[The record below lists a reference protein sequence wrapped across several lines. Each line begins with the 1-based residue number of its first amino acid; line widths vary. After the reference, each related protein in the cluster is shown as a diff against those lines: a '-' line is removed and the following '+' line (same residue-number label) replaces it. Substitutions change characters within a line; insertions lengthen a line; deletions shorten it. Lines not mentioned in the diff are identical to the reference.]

1 MASKTNVM
9 EAVVDRLVVDSNVAF
24 SEDFTYD
31 RTLIV
36 NQNNG
41 ALPENAKI
49 IFTQPLNQEIT
60 FEEKTA
66 KSCEKDQEKSP
77 ETTTNQKVG
86 TSRTG
91 KQNLSSEEKL
101 EIIAEA
107 KLTSN
112 RQSYSVPSTIKLFVR
127 SFVRLF
133 VCLCKVINTDYHINT
148 LA

>member
-9 EAVVDRLVVDSNVAF
+9 EAVVDRLVADSNVAF
-24 SEDFTYD
+24 SEDFVYD
-31 RTLIV
+31 RTLNV

-60 FEEKTA
+60 LEEKTT
-66 KSCEKDQEKSP
+66 KSCKKDQEKSP
-77 ETTTNQKVG
+77 ETTNQNVKKE
-86 TSRTG
+86 

-112 RQSYSVPSTIKLFVR
+112 RQSYISQL
-127 SFVRLF
+127 L
-133 VCLCKVINTDYHINT
+133 
-148 LA
+148 

>member
-1 MASKTNVM
+1 M

-24 SEDFTYD
+24 SEDFACD

-36 NQNNG
+36 NPNNG
-41 ALPENAKI
+41 ALPKNAKI
-49 IFTQPLNQEIT
+49 IFTQPLVNQEIT

-66 KSCEKDQEKSP
+66 KSCEKEQEKSP

-86 TSRTG
+86 TSNKTG

-112 RQSYSVPSTIKLFVR
+112 RQSYIVPSTIEL
-127 SFVRLF
+127 
-133 VCLCKVINTDYHINT
+133 
-148 LA
+148 

>member
-1 MASKTNVM
+1 MAFKTNVM

-24 SEDFTYD
+24 SEDFTCD

-36 NQNNG
+36 NSNKG

-49 IFTQPLNQEIT
+49 IFTQPLVNQEIT
-60 FEEKTA
+60 FEEKTT
-66 KSCEKDQEKSP
+66 KSCEKEQEKIP

-86 TSRTG
+86 TRTG

-112 RQSYSVPSTIKLFVR
+112 RQSYNVPTSTIKL
-127 SFVRLF
+127 
-133 VCLCKVINTDYHINT
+133 
-148 LA
+148 

>member
-1 MASKTNVM
+1 MASKMTNVM

-24 SEDFTYD
+24 SEDFTCD

-36 NQNNG
+36 NSNNG

-49 IFTQPLNQEIT
+49 IFTQPLVNQEIT
-60 FEEKTA
+60 FEEKTT
-66 KSCEKDQEKSP
+66 KSFEKEQEKIP

-86 TSRTG
+86 NNNKFRTCSDLQTKTG

-112 RQSYSVPSTIKLFVR
+112 RQSYNVPSTIKL
-127 SFVRLF
+127 
-133 VCLCKVINTDYHINT
+133 
-148 LA
+148 

>member
-9 EAVVDRLVVDSNVAF
+9 EAVVDKLVVDSNVAF

-66 KSCEKDQEKSP
+66 KSCEKDQEKSQ

-101 EIIAEA
+101 KIIAEA

-112 RQSYSVPSTIKLFVR
+112 RQSYSVPSTIKLFV
-127 SFVRLF
+127 
-133 VCLCKVINTDYHINT
+133 CLCKVINTDYHINT

>member
-1 MASKTNVM
+1 M

-24 SEDFTYD
+24 SEDFTCD
-31 RTLIV
+31 KTLIV

-60 FEEKTA
+60 FEEKTI
-66 KSCEKDQEKSP
+66 KSCEKDQDKNP

-86 TSRTG
+86 TRTG

-112 RQSYSVPSTIKLFVR
+112 RQSYIVPSTIEL
-127 SFVRLF
+127 
-133 VCLCKVINTDYHINT
+133 
-148 LA
+148 

>member
-60 FEEKTA
+60 FEGKTT
-66 KSCEKDQEKSP
+66 KSCEKDQEKNP
-77 ETTTNQKVG
+77 ETITKQKVG
-86 TSRTG
+86 TSNIFPPCSDLKTRTG

-101 EIIAEA
+101 EVIAEA

-112 RQSYSVPSTIKLFVR
+112 RQSFIYPKYVV
-127 SFVRLF
+127 
-133 VCLCKVINTDYHINT
+133 
-148 LA
+148 